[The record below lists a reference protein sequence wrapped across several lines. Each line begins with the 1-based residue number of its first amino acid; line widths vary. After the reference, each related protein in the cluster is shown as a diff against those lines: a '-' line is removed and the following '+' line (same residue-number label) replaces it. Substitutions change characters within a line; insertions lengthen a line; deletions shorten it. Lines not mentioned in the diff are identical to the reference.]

1 MSDLDD
7 SFAKLLGRQP
17 TDEDRQELIRVRD
30 ALGLK
35 SNDALWLILMALQH
49 YQSLYADIPASIKDA
64 AQKAAGSAASQAQ
77 AEVSKAVAALVPTV
91 ESAVGQAATAAVNR
105 TLNRIQLGR
114 SLVSAWLAMVV
125 LGVAFGLGWLFGGHV
140 FVSAQTGSLKWADF
154 WQSTGWGIGVGLAA
168 PAFLLVGL
176 FVKDDYG
183 GTGVVGWIATVVA
196 FVLMLVLGI
205 NVWIAR

>member
-114 SLVSAWLAMVV
+114 SLISAWLAMVV
-125 LGVAFGLGWLFGGHV
+125 LGAAFGLGWLFGGHIFTTAQHEGITWAV
-140 FVSAQTGSLKWADF
+140 FLKKTGF
-154 WQSTGWGIGVGLAA
+154 GIGAGMAA
-168 PAFLLVGL
+168 PAFLLFGL
-176 FVKDDYG
+176 FFKG
-183 GTGVVGWIATVVA
+183 ESGETGFFGIVAVMTAFTLVV
-196 FVLMLVLGI
+196 MLALG
-205 NVWIAR
+205 VWAN